1 MQHYSWDF
9 AQQRNSPYS
18 AQQVGPIYFKTPRKA
33 KVFGV
38 CCEGIPRQ
46 TNYLIDEADFLEKD
60 ANTVISILD
69 HFFTYHG
76 LGERYACLLAA
87 NCVGLHSNNA
97 VRNVLLY
104 RVLAELHFD
113 IELSFMIVG
122 HTKFAP
128 DGNEGLI
135 RKRYRRS
142 NIGTNE
148 DLVQT
153 ILASSANGH
162 NTCQPIGNYGAPDNP
177 QPLIY
182 RYFRSWLLKFFKKF
196 PDITSYR
203 NEKMVKN
210 KPGVVLLKKAI
221 NFDATEVC
229 LQKRE
234 VPFGSSRAFRYTVKI
249 FPKGLS
255 LERQWYLY
263 DQIRKHIPHEIN
275 KDSTCPKPKKP
286 KPKT

>member
-1 MQHYSWDF
+1 MQHLSKDF
-9 AQQRNSPYS
+9 AQQRNSPYED
-18 AQQVGPIYFKTPRKA
+18 QQIGTIYFKTPRKA
-33 KVFGV
+33 QLFGV

-76 LGERYACLLAA
+76 LGEKYACLTAD

-97 VRNVLLY
+97 VRNVRIV

-113 IELSFMIVG
+113 IELSFLIVG

-128 DGNEGLI
+128 DGYFGLI

-142 NIGTNE
+142 NIGTIE

-162 NTCQPIGNYGAPDNP
+162 NTCKRLVIMVPRVI
-177 QPLIY
+177 
-182 RYFRSWLLKFFKKF
+182 
-196 PDITSYR
+196 R
-203 NEKMVKN
+203 N
-210 KPGVVLLKKAI
+210 
-221 NFDATEVC
+221 
-229 LQKRE
+229 R
-234 VPFGSSRAFRYTVKI
+234 
-249 FPKGLS
+249 
-255 LERQWYLY
+255 
-263 DQIRKHIPHEIN
+263 
-275 KDSTCPKPKKP
+275 
-286 KPKT
+286 